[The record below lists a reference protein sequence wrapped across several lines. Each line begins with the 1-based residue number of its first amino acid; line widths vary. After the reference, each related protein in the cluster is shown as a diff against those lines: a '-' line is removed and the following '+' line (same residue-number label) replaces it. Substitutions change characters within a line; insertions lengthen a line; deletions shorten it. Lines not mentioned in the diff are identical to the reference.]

1 MTCLAGLGSAVPAHA
16 QCGAEVSCTP
26 GLPQSR
32 STEVLPAAPTA
43 AVETWSMRGPGQQ
56 SFGMELTRGA
66 PVPSLSIPGQMSA
79 ASQGQGAGFVL
90 RVDAAPEVPGSDPLA
105 GRQGQGDAAMTLRL
119 NPAIPNTATSS
130 RSAAGM
136 GPATVLWNTDTILH
150 KADDAGGYCNVNT
163 RGPSSRPCF

>member
-1 MTCLAGLGSAVPAHA
+1 
-16 QCGAEVSCTP
+16 
-26 GLPQSR
+26 
-32 STEVLPAAPTA
+32 
-43 AVETWSMRGPGQQ
+43 MRGPGQQ

-119 NPAIPNTATSS
+119 NPAIPNAATSS